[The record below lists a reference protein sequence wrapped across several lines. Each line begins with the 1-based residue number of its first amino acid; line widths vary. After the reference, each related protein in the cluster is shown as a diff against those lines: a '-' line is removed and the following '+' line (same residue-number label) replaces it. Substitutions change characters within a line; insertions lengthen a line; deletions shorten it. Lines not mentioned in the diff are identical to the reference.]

1 MWDVSIHLSNTENL
15 LGFFSKP
22 THRILQQSEEALA
35 GPGLQGTERAVS
47 SGKRKSNRWAQRDHW
62 LGRVSV
68 GIRLEFH
75 WKS

>member
-1 MWDVSIHLSNTENL
+1 MLQLGKCKYIEL
-15 LGFFSKP
+15 LAFIFP
-22 THRILQQSEEALA
+22 TQAIYWEEALA

-62 LGRVSV
+62 FGRVSA
-68 GIRLEFH
+68 GIRLEFR